1 MNALLSYFLQAGICS
16 GILYGYYHFFLRN
29 KRFHQYNRFYLLGSV
44 LLSLLVPL
52 LNIPVYFT
60 DADKE
65 SSVVL
70 NTLIDLSPVSSS
82 PVIRDVPMMTER
94 AAGTDLFTLLQYGYL
109 FIVILAFLRVIV
121 SLYRIWQLYR
131 QHPVERLEKIR
142 FIHTS
147 APGTPFSFFRW
158 LFWDDRIDLHSAKG
172 NQVFRHEL
180 FHIRQRHSIDIVCME
195 IITALGW
202 LNPFF
207 HLMKKEL
214 KAIHEFLADRFAI
227 TENTRWEYAELL
239 LMQAFNTRN
248 SLVNPFFHNQIK
260 RRIAMITNPSK
271 PGSQYLRKL
280 LVLPLAAILMLIFAF
295 NYKNSQQ
302 NEVADNNSA
311 TDNLFSGDRMLSAD
325 TSKPTVETDNKIF
338 AKVEVESAF
347 PGGLP
352 QWRSFLE
359 KNLNAGIPAA
369 KGAPAGAYTVIIQ
382 FVVDKEGRVGDLKA
396 LTNHGYG
403 MEAEALRVFKL
414 SPNWIPARQNGRV
427 VTAYR
432 KQPVTF
438 LVTEDHQSG
447 TASPAIFPGGDAAW
461 TQFLEKN
468 LNARIPVENK
478 APDGIYKVLVE
489 FLVDKNGNI
498 SKIKARTSHGF
509 KMEEELERM
518 LKSSP
523 AWIPAT
529 RNGKPVT
536 SYHNQPVTFIVG
548 NGKTVHGSP
557 PPAENVLNEVVLVS
571 FAKGADSRDTDQP
584 VTANDLYPSISLE
597 KIKSSKPYELLQVS
611 PDTEI
616 VGFMFT
622 TDLNDNRI
630 AESYNTGDQYS
641 AATVKLINNLN
652 VGRLVTL
659 DLIKIK
665 KDGKEIK
672 IASKV
677 YNIIP

>member
-16 GILYGYYHFFLRN
+16 GMLYGYYHFFLRN
-29 KRFHQYNRFYLLGSV
+29 KRLHQYNRFYLLGTV
-44 LLSLLVPL
+44 LLSLLLPL

-60 DADKE
+60 NAEKE

-70 NTLIDLSPVSSS
+70 NTLIDLSPASFS
-82 PVIRDVPMMTER
+82 PVTTDVPIITDR
-94 AAGTDLFTLLQYGYL
+94 AAGTDLFTLLQYGYF

-131 QHPVERLEKIR
+131 QHPAEKLERIR
-142 FIHTS
+142 FIRTL

-158 LFWDDRIDLHSAKG
+158 LFWDDRIELHSAKG

-180 FHIRQRHSIDIVCME
+180 FHIRQQHSIDIVCME

-207 HLMKKEL
+207 HLIKKEL
-214 KAIHEFLADRFAI
+214 KAIHEFLADRFAV
-227 TENTRWEYAELL
+227 TENTKWEYAELL

-280 LVLPLAAILMLIFAF
+280 LALPLAALLMLLFAF

-302 NEVADNNSA
+302 QEVALNNSA
-311 TDNLFSGDRMLSAD
+311 TANLLPDDRMPSAD
-325 TSKPTVETDNKIF
+325 TSKPTVETENKIF

-347 PGGLP
+347 PGGLS

-359 KNLNAGIPAA
+359 KNLNAGIPAG

-382 FVVDKEGRVGDLKA
+382 FVVDKEGRVGDLRA

-414 SPNWIPARQNGRV
+414 SPNWIPARQNGKV

-438 LVTEDHQSG
+438 LVTEDHKSG
-447 TASPAIFPGGDAAW
+447 TASPAKFPGGDAAW

-468 LNARIPVENK
+468 LNARIPIENK
-478 APDGIYKVLVE
+478 APDGVYKVLVE
-489 FLVDKNGNI
+489 FLVDKKGNI
-498 SKIKARTSHGF
+498 SNIKARTSHGF
-509 KMEEELERM
+509 KMEEELERI

-529 RNGKPVT
+529 LNGKPVT
-536 SYHNQPVTFIVG
+536 SYHNQPVTFMVG
-548 NGKTVHGSP
+548 NGKIVHGSP

-571 FAKGADSRDTDQP
+571 FTKETDSKKADQP
-584 VTANDLYPSISLE
+584 IAANDLYPSISLG
-597 KIKSSKPYELLQVS
+597 KMKSSKPFELLQVS

-616 VGFMFT
+616 IGYMFT
-622 TDLNDNRI
+622 TDLEDNRI
-630 AESYNTGDQYS
+630 AEAYNSGDQFS
-641 AATVKLINNLN
+641 EATLKLINNLN
-652 VGRLVTL
+652 AGRLVTL

-677 YNIIP
+677 YKIIP